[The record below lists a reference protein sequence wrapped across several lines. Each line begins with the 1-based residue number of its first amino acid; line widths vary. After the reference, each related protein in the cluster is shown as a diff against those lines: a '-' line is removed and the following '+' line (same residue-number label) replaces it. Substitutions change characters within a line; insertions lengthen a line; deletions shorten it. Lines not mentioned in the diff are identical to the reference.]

1 MALTKLNSASVIDR
15 LPTGSVIQT
24 YTSKKLDDQAFTAQ
38 SMADIT
44 GMSLTVV
51 PKSTSSK
58 FLISWHLSWAH
69 NGDNVHGHIN
79 LVGGSANLLLSDTAS
94 SRRRATM
101 TLNMSSIVSSMFN
114 TSGVFLDAPNTTNAH
129 TYKLQA
135 ESSNGQVWYVNRS
148 GRDADNAN
156 YDGRGTST
164 FCVQEIK
171 G

>member
-1 MALTKLNSASVIDR
+1 MPLTKLNSASVIER
-15 LPTGSVIQT
+15 LPVGSVIQT
-24 YTSKKLDDQAFTAQ
+24 YTSKKLDDQAFTLQ
-38 SMADIT
+38 SMVDIN

-51 PKSTSSK
+51 PKSASSK

-79 LVGGSANLLLSDTAS
+79 LVGGTANLLLSNTAS
-94 SRRRATM
+94 NRRRATM
-101 TLNMSSIVSSMFN
+101 TLNMSTIVSSMFN
-114 TSGVFLDAPNTTNAH
+114 TSGVFLDAPNTTSAH

-135 ESSNGQVWYVNRS
+135 ESSNGTVWYVNRS
-148 GRDADNAN
+148 GRDYDGAN

>member
-1 MALTKLNSASVIDR
+1 MALTKLNSASVIER
-15 LPTGSVIQT
+15 LPVGSVIQT
-24 YTSKKLDDQAFTAQ
+24 YTSKLTNDHTFDQQ
-38 SMADIT
+38 SMTDIPDMT
-44 GMSLTVV
+44 LTVT
-51 PKSTSSK
+51 PKSASSK

-69 NGDNVHGHIN
+69 NGDNVHIHIN
-79 LVGGSANLLLSDTAS
+79 LVGGSANLLLSDTAD

-129 TYKLQA
+129 TYKLQG
-135 ESSNGQVWYVNRS
+135 ESSNGQLWYVNRS
-148 GRDADNAN
+148 GRDANNAN